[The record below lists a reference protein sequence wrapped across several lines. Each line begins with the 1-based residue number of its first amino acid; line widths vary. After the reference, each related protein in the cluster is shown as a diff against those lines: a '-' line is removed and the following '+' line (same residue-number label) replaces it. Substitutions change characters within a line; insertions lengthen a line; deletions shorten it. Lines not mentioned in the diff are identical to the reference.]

1 MHVYSLRAAR
11 ILVATLAAAL
21 LAACGGSSDP
31 TTAPPSS
38 SSPTV
43 QATPALQFTPNSVTI
58 PVGGSVTFA
67 FGSVAHDVFF
77 DNAPQ
82 GAPSNITDRS
92 NASVTLTFASAG
104 TYVYN
109 CHIHPGMQGTVIVH

>member
-1 MHVYSLRAAR
+1 MHVYSRGTRLLLAA
-11 ILVATLAAAL
+11 LGAAL
-21 LAACGGSSDP
+21 LAGCGSSGDS
-31 TTAPPSS
+31 TTGPQPSG

-43 QATPALQFTPNSVTI
+43 QATPSLQFTPNSLTI

-67 FGSVAHDVFF
+67 FGSVVHNVFF

-82 GAPSNITDRS
+82 GAPSNIGDKS
-92 NASVTLTFASAG
+92 SASVTLTFNSAG

-109 CHIHPGMQGTVIVH
+109 CHLHPGMQGKVVVQ